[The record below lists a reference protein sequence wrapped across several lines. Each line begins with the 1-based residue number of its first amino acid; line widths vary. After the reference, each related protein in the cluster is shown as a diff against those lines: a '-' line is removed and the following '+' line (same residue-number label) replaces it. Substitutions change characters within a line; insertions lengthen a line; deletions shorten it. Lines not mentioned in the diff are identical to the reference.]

1 MSSYSITGTE
11 LFIDSTGMA
20 YVSGCSG
27 NASWVGDWRLAM
39 TRYRAGMLGSRRGE
53 HDHAELDCLPAL
65 ALSHQPQNV
74 LKAVVAQQCPD
85 IEVDEDENVEVG
97 EEIMEEGEERRKEGV
112 VLWGLF

>member
-1 MSSYSITGTE
+1 
-11 LFIDSTGMA
+11 
-20 YVSGCSG
+20 
-27 NASWVGDWRLAM
+27 
-39 TRYRAGMLGSRRGE
+39 
-53 HDHAELDCLPAL
+53 
-65 ALSHQPQNV
+65 V